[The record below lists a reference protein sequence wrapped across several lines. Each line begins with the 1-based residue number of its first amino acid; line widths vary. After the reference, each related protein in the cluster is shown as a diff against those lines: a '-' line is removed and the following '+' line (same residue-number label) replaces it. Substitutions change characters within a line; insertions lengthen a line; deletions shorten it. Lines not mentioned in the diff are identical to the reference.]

1 MQPCNLPGITICVLY
16 NGCIYN
22 ALLQLHWASPSD
34 FEGNSYTLPK
44 EIHFPRYNMKFSGDN
59 VILQGIVHVVS
70 CFPLHFMLYSENLD
84 FFSDSVNAVHILY
97 VTKIRG
103 SCVNRLNFSLLC

>member
-1 MQPCNLPGITICVLY
+1 MQPCNLPGITFTICVLY
-16 NGCIYN
+16 TVQCTTVVCIYN

-70 CFPLHFMLYSENLD
+70 CFPLHFMLYSEN
-84 FFSDSVNAVHILY
+84 
-97 VTKIRG
+97 
-103 SCVNRLNFSLLC
+103 